1 MKKNVKQN
9 QLYSAA
15 KRQNYYNYY
24 YSMFYNLFMGKY
36 RIDGL
41 DYQQNDYMFRK
52 FFDVG
57 HCAAFNIANTDILG
71 LADFA
76 AVTYNYLDFPHD
88 VTLINN
94 RGANFVPTTPQVVD
108 EQCVIGWA
116 QRNGKPIR
124 VTVELYASKLAAI
137 DMLINIAE
145 KAQKTPWLIGVEPG
159 MDTAVREFMN
169 ALDND
174 EPTLFFKTDEFNL
187 KALVS
192 GAPYIID
199 KLYNYKQAVMNE
211 ILTFLGVN
219 NLGNIEKGERLLT
232 DEIRANNQLVQ
243 NCSDN
248 FKTPLEEFVGRINDV
263 LGHDYKLVE
272 NTVQMSTPDSAIFGR
287 EKGDEDNV

>member
-1 MKKNVKQN
+1 MKKNVKQKE
-9 QLYSAA
+9 LYSARV
-15 KRQNYYNYY
+15 RQNYYNYY

-36 RIDGL
+36 KVEGL

-57 HCAAFNIANTDILG
+57 HCAAFNIKNTDILG

-76 AVTYNYLDFPHD
+76 GVTYNYLDFPD
-88 VTLINN
+88 TVSLINN
-94 RGANFVPTTPQVVD
+94 RGAAFIPQDPQVVD
-108 EQCVIGWA
+108 EQCVIGWV
-116 QRNGKPIR
+116 QRSGKPIR
-124 VTVELYASKLAAI
+124 ATVELYASKLSAV

-145 KAQKTPWLIGVEPG
+145 KSQKTPWLIGVDPG
-159 MDTAVREFMN
+159 METAVREFTN

-174 EPTLFFKTDEFNL
+174 EPCLFFKSDELNL

-199 KLYNYKQAVMNE
+199 KLYNYKQAIMNE

-219 NLGNIEKGERLLT
+219 NLGNIEKKQHLLS
-232 DEIRANNQLVQ
+232 DEVHANNQLVQ

-248 FKTPLEEFVGRINDV
+248 FKVPLEEFIERINTT
-263 LGHDYKLVE
+263 LKHNYKLIE
-272 NTVQMSTPDSAIFGR
+272 NTISMSTTDEDIFGQDGQ
-287 EKGDEDNV
+287 EEDE